1 MARSVNKVI
10 LLGRIGKEP
19 ELTYIPS
26 GQSVAKFTMATNRS
40 YKDKSGEWKE
50 ETDWH
55 NIVAWGKLGEICAQY
70 LAKGRQ
76 AYVEGQIRTRSWED
90 REGKKRTK
98 IELRGSTVR
107 IVGAEGNA
115 IASSPFSLEPN
126 RTYEVLCVF
135 RGAAA
140 AVYIDGKLT
149 CRAATGGASGAGPCA
164 VQLGGVG
171 GVVSSISY
179 QVLR

>member
-10 LLGRIGKEP
+10 LLGRLGKDP
-19 ELTYIPS
+19 ELSYIPS

-90 REGKKRTK
+90 REGKKRTTTE
-98 IELRGSTVR
+98 I
-107 IVGAEGNA
+107 
-115 IASSPFSLEPN
+115 IAS
-126 RTYEVLCVF
+126 EVVLLGS
-135 RGAAA
+135 RGEGAPETAS
-140 AVYIDGKLT
+140 
-149 CRAATGGASGAGPCA
+149 RAAGASRSSASPEDSS
-164 VQLGGVG
+164 GGSG
-171 GVVSSISY
+171 SPEITDDDIPF
-179 QVLR
+179 

>member
-10 LLGRIGKEP
+10 LLGRLGKDP

-55 NIVAWGKLGEICAQY
+55 NMVAWGKLGEICAQY

-90 REGKKRTK
+90 REGKKRTTTE
-98 IELRGSTVR
+98 I
-107 IVGAEGNA
+107 
-115 IASSPFSLEPN
+115 IASEVVLLGARGEGATEP
-126 RTYEVLCVF
+126 ES
-135 RGAAA
+135 
-140 AVYIDGKLT
+140 
-149 CRAATGGASGAGPCA
+149 RAAGASPSGASPEDSS
-164 VQLGGVG
+164 GGSG
-171 GVVSSISY
+171 SPEITDDDIPF
-179 QVLR
+179 

>member
-10 LLGRIGKEP
+10 LLGRLGKDP

-90 REGKKRTK
+90 REGKKRTTTE
-98 IELRGSTVR
+98 IIANEVVLLGARGE
-107 IVGAEGNA
+107 GAPEAASRAAG
-115 IASSPFSLEPN
+115 ASSSSAPLEDSSGGSGSSEITDDDIPF
-126 RTYEVLCVF
+126 
-135 RGAAA
+135 
-140 AVYIDGKLT
+140 
-149 CRAATGGASGAGPCA
+149 
-164 VQLGGVG
+164 
-171 GVVSSISY
+171 
-179 QVLR
+179 

>member
-10 LLGRIGKEP
+10 LLGRLGKDP

-90 REGKKRTK
+90 REGKKRTTTE
-98 IELRGSTVR
+98 IIANEVVLLGSRGE
-107 IVGAEGNA
+107 GAPEA
-115 IASSPFSLEPN
+115 AS
-126 RTYEVLCVF
+126 
-135 RGAAA
+135 
-140 AVYIDGKLT
+140 
-149 CRAATGGASGAGPCA
+149 RAAGASPSSGASPEDRS
-164 VQLGGVG
+164 GGSG
-171 GVVSSISY
+171 SPEITDDDIPF
-179 QVLR
+179 

>member
-10 LLGRIGKEP
+10 LLGRLGKDP

-90 REGKKRTK
+90 REGKKRTTTE
-98 IELRGSTVR
+98 IIANEVVLLGSRGEAAPEV
-107 IVGAEGNA
+107 A
-115 IASSPFSLEPN
+115 I
-126 RTYEVLCVF
+126 R
-135 RGAAA
+135 
-140 AVYIDGKLT
+140 
-149 CRAATGGASGAGPCA
+149 
-164 VQLGGVG
+164 
-171 GVVSSISY
+171 
-179 QVLR
+179 

>member
-10 LLGRIGKEP
+10 LLGRLGKDP

-90 REGKKRTK
+90 REGKKRTTTE
-98 IELRGSTVR
+98 IIANEVVLLGARGE
-107 IVGAEGNA
+107 GAPEA
-115 IASSPFSLEPN
+115 AS
-126 RTYEVLCVF
+126 
-135 RGAAA
+135 
-140 AVYIDGKLT
+140 
-149 CRAATGGASGAGPCA
+149 RAAGASRSGDSPEESS
-164 VQLGGVG
+164 GGSG
-171 GVVSSISY
+171 SPEITDDDIPF
-179 QVLR
+179 